1 MRVKLEE
8 IMESLVIT
16 VSLSEI
22 ATNTTIRE
30 YINGVKTD
38 RVKGDYISHAK
49 GTAFIALKISNEMN
63 LQLSLKK
70 DVYISS
76 YLHDLGL
83 AKVAF
88 REANEEKILMNHC
101 EDGSK
106 LIRGIP
112 HIKHLEDYIKY
123 HHENVNGTGPFGK
136 VGKDIPLIS
145 QIIRAS
151 DLIETHNHLI
161 DKREHK
167 ELFKLLAS
175 NLENFISDEVIK
187 AVNSITSNEEFWD
200 VLNNENA
207 RDLWLEQNKPLI
219 NDVLNDDEFQEVAEV
234 YAEIID
240 SRSSFTARHSRGI
253 AEMAYCIGRYKG
265 YEETKCIK
273 LKIAGLLHDIGK
285 LAVPKEF
292 INKNGKLTE
301 DEFTIVK
308 SHVDYTYSV
317 LKPLTSIS
325 DVTEWAI
332 SHHEKLDGS
341 GYSRKLLAE
350 QLGEEQ
356 RLLAVCDIYQ
366 ALTEDRPY
374 RKGMEKSK
382 ALDII
387 GEMVKDKKICTSA
400 YEDLKSTLLLTKI

>member
-38 RVKGDYISHAK
+38 RVQGDYISHAK
-49 GTAFIALKISNEMN
+49 GTAFIALRISNAMN
-63 LQLSLKK
+63 IQSDLKK
-70 DVYISS
+70 DIYISS

-88 REANEEKILMNHC
+88 REPNEEKILINHC
-101 EDGSK
+101 EEGSK
-106 LIRGIP
+106 LVGRIP
-112 HIKHLEDYIKY
+112 HIKHLEDYVKY
-123 HHENVNGTGPFGK
+123 HHENVDGTGPFGK
-136 VGKDIPLIS
+136 LGKDIPLIS

-161 DKREHK
+161 DKREHR
-167 ELFKLLAS
+167 ELFKLLTD
-175 NLENFISDEVIK
+175 NLDNFISDGVIK

-200 VLNNENA
+200 TLNNESA
-207 RDLWLEQNKPLI
+207 RNSWLEENKPPI
-219 NDVLNDDEFQEVAEV
+219 NDALNDEEFQEVAEV

-253 AEMAYCIGRYKG
+253 AEMAYQIGRYKG

-308 SHVDYTYSV
+308 SHVKYTYSV
-317 LKPLTSIS
+317 LKPLTSMK

-341 GYSRKLLAE
+341 GYSRKLSE
-350 QLGEEQ
+350 EELGEEQ
-356 RLLAVCDIYQ
+356 RLLAVCDICQ
-366 ALTEDRPY
+366 ALIEDRPY
-374 RKGMEKSK
+374 RKGIEINK

-387 GEMVKDKKICTSA
+387 DGMVKDKKICTLA
-400 YEDLKSTLLLTKI
+400 YEDLKSTLLHMKI